1 MKTKQTLVCGTRNL
15 CFALAAIF
23 ALAFIACDDGSSDD
37 KTGGKKYTVTFDS
50 NGGSDVD
57 AQTVT
62 EGGKAA
68 KPADPTKASGLT
80 AGLWAGTPGTSTYAF
95 SVWQKDGAAYDFNAP
110 VTANITLTAAW
121 TETSS
126 GTPIN
131 LATRSEANII
141 EKSIAYINDDT
152 ETAYTL
158 VLNENLTVVEKI
170 THNKDSVTLTITSDG
185 TTERIISM
193 GTTNAAVFTVGGTM
207 PGTGI
212 PQPKK
217 ATLVID
223 GNITLQGKDL
233 WGESSN
239 YYSLVEVMYG
249 GSLELKGNAK
259 ITGNMT
265 NSPRGGGVVAWG
277 DSPNARVTITM
288 SGNAEISDNM
298 AMSSSPEGGGVCLYS
313 AADLTMSENASIKNN
328 GVVGNTTLATN
339 NALGGGVY
347 IYALCTFTMNGGEI
361 SGNYAIYSDG
371 GTAQGG
377 GVFIYGENNARFIVA
392 SEAVK
397 ANIKDNYVISNDGI
411 EKSEQVYK
419 QNRGNYNLTGEFL
432 VGNMN
437 ADTY

>member
-23 ALAFIACDDGSSDD
+23 ALAFIACDDGSGDD

-80 AGLWAGTPGTSTYAF
+80 AGLWAGAPGTSTYAF

-131 LATRSEANII
+131 LATRDEANII
-141 EKSIAYINDDT
+141 AKSVAFINADDSGAA
-152 ETAYTL
+152 EYTL
-158 VLNENLTVVEKI
+158 VLNENLTDVAEI
-170 THNKDSVTLTITSDG
+170 THNKDNVTLTITSDG
-185 TTERIISM
+185 TTERIISK
-193 GTTNAAVFTVGGTM
+193 GTVNGIIFTVGGTQV
-207 PGTGI
+207 GGYA
-212 PQPKK
+212 QPKK

-233 WGESSN
+233 WEDFN
-239 YYSLVEVMYG
+239 TDSLVRVMYG
-249 GSLELKGNAK
+249 GTLELKGNAK
-259 ITGNMT
+259 ITGNMAY
-265 NSPRGGGVVAWG
+265 NYNGGGVRAMG
-277 DSPNARVTITM
+277 DKPNAGVTITM

-298 AMSSSPEGGGVCLYS
+298 IIGSSPEGGGVYLS
-313 AADLTMSENASIKNN
+313 NADLTMSDNASIKNN
-328 GVVGNTTLATN
+328 GVVGSTTLATN
-339 NALGGGVY
+339 NARGGGVY
-347 IYALCTFTMNGGEI
+347 VYADCTFTMNGGEI

-377 GVFIYGENNARFIVA
+377 GVFMYGDAGAKFIVA

-397 ANIKDNYVISNDGI
+397 ANIKDNYVISSGI
-411 EKSEQVYK
+411 VEGEQVYK
-419 QNRGNYNLTGEFL
+419 QNLGNYNMTGEFL